1 MKQPKEIKIYCVK
14 ITAAQSI
21 QEQYKE
27 IITHFYNR
35 LNMDKDKNTEI
46 EFYTKSFIEPPM
58 GGKFIIQKSP
68 NSKDYY
74 EKWKNE

>member
-1 MKQPKEIKIYCVK
+1 LKQPKEIKIYCVK
-14 ITAAQSI
+14 ITATNNLQKM
-21 QEQYKE
+21 YKDMMKNYYD
-27 IITHFYNR
+27 F
-35 LNMDKDKNTEI
+35 LNGNKDKSVEI